1 MERLQAVI
9 FDLDGVLADTVH
21 YHFLATKKVADLE
34 GVPFTPEM
42 NEAFQGM
49 SRKHMI
55 KEIVKEAPKTYIE
68 SDLDKLAELKNDYY
82 KSYIKSLSS
91 RDILPGMLSFL
102 NELKEADIP
111 MAIASSSSNARTV
124 VARLGIEHF
133 FQIIINAKSIKKMKP
148 DPEIFL
154 TAADRLKVPYDNCVA
169 IEDSWAGI
177 TAIKATPMFSVGIGE
192 SPAVREADLHIT
204 HTQDLTLKRLR
215 DALI

>member
-55 KEIVKEAPKTYIE
+55 KEIVKEAPKAYIE